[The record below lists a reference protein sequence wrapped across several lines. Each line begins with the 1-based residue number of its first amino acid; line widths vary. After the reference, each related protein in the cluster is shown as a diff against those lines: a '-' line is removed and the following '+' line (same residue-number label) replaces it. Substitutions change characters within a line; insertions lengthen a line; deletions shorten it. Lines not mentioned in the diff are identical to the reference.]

1 MSDPQPLVNVPAA
14 PPLRPARRRRSWPQR
29 LLLTAGALLSVG
41 ALVTASVVAWGAWK
55 YHQIDRTEVSLDELV
70 AGGAANYLIV
80 GSDSREGGD
89 PLDPRAADD
98 HAPLADTIMVV
109 RVDPRS
115 TAAKV
120 LSFPRDLWVTQAGTG
135 KQGRLNAAYAAGPQE
150 LVDTL
155 KAELGIEINHY
166 VEVDFKG
173 FEQVVSAI
181 GGVPLWFDRAMRD
194 RNTGLAVDHPG
205 CITLDGRNAL
215 AFARSRHLQYYD
227 QGRFRS
233 DGTGDLG
240 RISRQQLFLRRVI
253 DRAKAKGVS
262 NPLTLKRLVDVGTS
276 SVTLD
281 DDLSV
286 GELVAMGR
294 QFSSFDS
301 SALQSFTLPNTPRTT
316 SGGAAVVDVDR
327 AAAEPILALFRATG
341 PTAPTD
347 PVPET
352 TTTVPV
358 VHLVDPGDVTVT
370 VLNSSGEQGV
380 AFTAYRD
387 LVARGFDVEHYGN
400 GDELGRPTIKRTLVR
415 YAPGRDYEALTVAA
429 WVKGGA
435 RAVEDPSLPAGSV
448 VLFLGG
454 DFSTFAV
461 PTTTTTSTTT
471 TTTTAVPVPGAEA
484 GGVPVVAQPTPVV
497 GVVPGSPPPGKTCG

>member
-1 MSDPQPLVNVPAA
+1 MSDLS
-14 PPLRPARRRRSWPQR
+14 PPPRRRRSWTQR
-29 LLLTAGALLSVG
+29 LLLVTGALLSVA
-41 ALVTASVVAWGAWK
+41 ALVTAGVVAWGAWK
-55 YHQIDRTEVSLDELV
+55 YHQIDRTEVTLDELV
-70 AGGAANYLIV
+70 AGGAANYLLV
-80 GSDSREGGD
+80 GSDSRQGGD
-89 PLDPRAADD
+89 PLDPSASDD

-135 KQGRLNAAYAAGPQE
+135 KQGRLNAAYAAGPQQ

-155 KAELGIEINHY
+155 RDELGIPINHY

-173 FEQVVSAI
+173 FEQVVNAI
-181 GGVPLWFDRAMRD
+181 DGVPLWFDRAMRD
-194 RNTGLAVDHPG
+194 RNTGLAVEQPG

-227 QGRFRS
+227 KGAFRS

-253 DRAKAKGVS
+253 DRAKAAGVS

-281 DDLSV
+281 DELSV

-301 SALQSFTLPNTPRTT
+301 AALQSFTLPNTPRTT

-341 PTAPTD
+341 PEAPTD
-347 PVPET
+347 VVPET

-370 VLNSSGEQGV
+370 VLNSTGEQGV
-380 AFTAYRD
+380 AFTAYQE
-387 LVARGFDVEHYGN
+387 LEGEGFSVEHYGN
-400 GDELGRPTIKRTLVR
+400 GDEFGRPALDRSTVR

-429 WVKGGA
+429 WVQGGA
-435 RAVEDPSLPAGSV
+435 DAVEDASLPPGAV
-448 VLFLGG
+448 VLFLGE
-454 DFSTFAV
+454 DFSAFAT
-461 PTTTTTSTTT
+461 PTSTTTSTTT
-471 TTTTAVPVPGAEA
+471 TTSVPPIGSAD
-484 GGVPVVAQPTPVV
+484 VPVVAAPTEVV